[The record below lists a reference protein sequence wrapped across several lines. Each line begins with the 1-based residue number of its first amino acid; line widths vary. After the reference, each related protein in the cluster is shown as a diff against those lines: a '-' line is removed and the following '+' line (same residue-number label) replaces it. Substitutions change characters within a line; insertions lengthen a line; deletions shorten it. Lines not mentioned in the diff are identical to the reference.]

1 MTIEDTRRVVEDVW
15 RKNGFAPPPRL
26 KVPASEIFRRG
37 RPFSEVVRRE
47 TPDQQPAPAGAAG
60 PGPADQDLARK
71 LAWAV
76 GSSLV
81 IPYGRRTA
89 VHRYFEEHADQLLRD
104 MGLRG

>member
-1 MTIEDTRRVVEDVW
+1 MRVTAQDIVRRA
-15 RKNGFAPPPRL
+15 NGTQPPKRHL
-26 KVPASEIFRRG
+26 VAASEIFKRARRDPDADPPADPDG
-37 RPFSEVVRRE
+37 HSNGTPARRE
-47 TPDQQPAPAGAAG
+47 ASPNGE
-60 PGPADQDLARK
+60 DQDLARK

-104 MGLRG
+104 MGLRGG

>member
-1 MTIEDTRRVVEDVW
+1 MTVEARRTVRDAVA
-15 RKNGFAPPPRL
+15 RKNGFAPPPRTTL
-26 KVPASEIFRRG
+26 PASEIFRRG
-37 RPFSEVVRRE
+37 RPFSEVVRGE